1 MVFQNQKASKKKFRL
16 MAWARQTRT
25 QRHRMTWARARLC
38 LFESWQ
44 EEPFSPFRTG
54 DLQDA
59 SGL

>member
-1 MVFQNQKASKKKFRL
+1 MVCQNQKASKKFRL

-25 QRHRMTWARARLC
+25 QRHRMTWARARPC

-44 EEPFSPFRTG
+44 EEPFSPFRMG

-59 SGL
+59 SGI